1 MVAALDTWCQS
12 VVECEFFHADLHGGN
27 LLYLNDGRVGFLDF
41 GIVGRLPEGTLN
53 AVIAMRE
60 AVSQGDFV
68 GVASSLVELGVVP
81 RAADSAGEVDTD
93 TLAEDLA
100 GIFQSMQR
108 TSTGV
113 AAADSAAKAEVV
125 VGGETPPGA
134 ASVEQLQ
141 DVAEVAQLALDVVA
155 TAERNG
161 LVLPRE
167 FGLLVKQGL
176 YFDRYLKTL
185 APDLNPFNDPRI
197 SLMSGSGEP
206 TGGSQDGA

>member
-1 MVAALDTWCQS
+1 MNMGPDTYGLSGFIS
-12 VVECEFFHADLHGGN
+12 VCGKC
-27 LLYLNDGRVGFLDF
+27 
-41 GIVGRLPEGTLN
+41 RLKH
-53 AVIAMRE
+53 IW
-60 AVSQGDFV
+60 
-68 GVASSLVELGVVP
+68 
-81 RAADSAGEVDTD
+81 
-93 TLAEDLA
+93 
-100 GIFQSMQR
+100 IFQSIQR

-113 AAADSAAKAEVV
+113 AAADSAAKAEDVA
-125 VGGETPPGA
+125 GETPLGA
-134 ASVEQLQ
+134 AVELQ

-197 SLMSGSGEP
+197 SLMSGKGESTSG
-206 TGGSQDGA
+206 SHSHDGA

>member
-1 MVAALDTWCQS
+1 M
-12 VVECEFFHADLHGGN
+12 
-27 LLYLNDGRVGFLDF
+27 
-41 GIVGRLPEGTLN
+41 I
-53 AVIAMRE
+53 
-60 AVSQGDFV
+60 
-68 GVASSLVELGVVP
+68 ASSGSP
-81 RAADSAGEVDTD
+81 A
-93 TLAEDLA
+93 
-100 GIFQSMQR
+100 
-108 TSTGV
+108 
-113 AAADSAAKAEVV
+113 AEVV

-134 ASVEQLQ
+134 AVEQLQ